1 MNQPSR
7 KRQLNNALILAVYVL
22 LVSGAPVLAQ
32 ELSRV
37 DAGYR
42 LAQEFC
48 AECHGIESED
58 LISPKL
64 DAPAFYDVANRLEM
78 TAMALSVWSRTPH
91 PIMPNLVFSA
101 DETSDLTAYIL
112 SMKN

>member
-1 MNQPSR
+1 M
-7 KRQLNNALILAVYVL
+7 
-22 LVSGAPVLAQ
+22 LAQ
-32 ELSRV
+32 EPASV

-48 AECHGIESED
+48 AERHGIESED

-64 DAPAFYDVANRLEM
+64 DAPTFFDVANKTGITL
-78 TAMALSVWSRTPH
+78 MALSVWSRTPH